1 MKRCP
6 VCYVNDF
13 FDGAHGAH
21 PQYQYFDT
29 SGDFELCSNHIELI
43 EVFNYNT
50 KRIYFYFVAIG
61 MKRLPE
67 QLHNIMLMS
76 AATDNDCY
84 ASAYLDTFEHLLI
97 LKLGLSPDDD
107 LLYLRNWKSSDD

>member
-13 FDGAHGAH
+13 FDGVGTPPPH
-21 PQYQYFDT
+21 PQYQYFDR

-50 KRIYFYFVAIG
+50 KRIYFYFVLDPFSLIRP
-61 MKRLPE
+61 MHYLP
-67 QLHNIMLMS
+67 H
-76 AATDNDCY
+76 
-84 ASAYLDTFEHLLI
+84 LDPYRYQP
-97 LKLGLSPDDD
+97 S
-107 LLYLRNWKSSDD
+107 RQ

>member
-13 FDGAHGAH
+13 FDGTH
-21 PQYQYFDT
+21 PISIFFDT

-67 QLHNIMLMS
+67 QLHNIMLMN
-76 AATDNDCY
+76 AATKNDGY
-84 ASAYLDTFEHLLI
+84 ASAYLETFKNQGDI
-97 LKLGLSPDDD
+97 I
-107 LLYLRNWKSSDD
+107 NA

>member
-13 FDGAHGAH
+13 FDGSGT
-21 PQYQYFDT
+21 QYQYFDT

-67 QLHNIMLMS
+67 QLHNIMLMI
-76 AATDNDCY
+76 AATDKNDCY
-84 ASAYLDTFEHLLI
+84 ASAYLDTFENQEM
-97 LKLGLSPDDD
+97 LKLALSPDDD
-107 LLYLRNWKSSDD
+107 LVYLKT